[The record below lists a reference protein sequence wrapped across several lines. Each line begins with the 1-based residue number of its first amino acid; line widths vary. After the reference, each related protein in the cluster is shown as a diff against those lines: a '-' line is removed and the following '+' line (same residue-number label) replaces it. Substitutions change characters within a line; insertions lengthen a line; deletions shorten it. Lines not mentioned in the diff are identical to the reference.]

1 MFTGLIEEIGE
12 IVRVTAGPEVVRFA
26 VRAPEVAATASLGD
40 SIATD
45 GVCLTVVAVA
55 PGGVDTDYEVE
66 AMPQTLRVTTAGEWS
81 PGSAVN
87 LERAL
92 RADARLGGHI
102 VQGHVEQTAEVLTV
116 TEHPDWRVV
125 RIALPAEAAPLVVDK
140 GSICVNGVSLTVSA
154 VSAAGEAAAWF
165 EVSLIPATIAAT
177 TLGAAVIGTRV
188 NLETDILA
196 RHVARLAEFAGASR

>member
-26 VRAPEVAATASLGD
+26 VRAPEVAATAGLGD

-45 GVCLTVVAVA
+45 GVCLTVVATA
-55 PGGVDTDYEVE
+55 PDGAADEYEVE
-66 AMPQTLRVTTAGEWS
+66 AMPQTLWVTTAGDWKA
-81 PGSAVN
+81 GSHVN

-102 VQGHVEQTAEVLTV
+102 VQGHVEQTAEVLSV
-116 TEHPDWRVV
+116 TDHPDWRVV

-140 GSICVNGVSLTVSA
+140 GSICVNGISLTVSA
-154 VSAAGEAAAWF
+154 VSAATETDPWF

-177 TLGAAVIGTRV
+177 TLGAATAGTRV

-196 RHVARLAEFAGASR
+196 RHVARLAEFAGVSR

>member
-1 MFTGLIEEIGE
+1 MFTGLIEEIGQ
-12 IVRVTAGPEVVRFA
+12 IVSVTTGPEVVRFT
-26 VRAPEVAATASLGD
+26 VRAPKVAATAALGD

-55 PGGVDTDYEVE
+55 PAGAAGDYEVE
-66 AMPQTLRVTTAGEWS
+66 AMPQTLRVTTAGDWA
-81 PGSAVN
+81 PGSSVN

-102 VQGHVEQTAEVLTV
+102 VQGHVEQTAEVLSV

-125 RIALPAEAAPLVVDK
+125 RIALPPQAAPLVVDK

-154 VSAAGEAAAWF
+154 VSAADDEAPWF

-177 TLGAAVIGTRV
+177 TLGEARDGSRV

-196 RHVARLAEFAGASR
+196 RHVARLAAFAGVSR